1 MSELDKDA
9 LKSQIDTF
17 KKLQRN
23 GYLES
28 AGKELD
34 SIVQKL
40 EKMKLSH
47 ASEYDEL
54 VAYIG
59 L

>member
-1 MSELDKDA
+1 MSEVDKDA

-17 KKLQRN
+17 KKLQKN

-34 SIVQKL
+34 SIAKKL
-40 EKMKLSH
+40 EKIKSSH
-47 ASEYDEL
+47 TSEYDEVL
-54 VAYIG
+54 AY
-59 L
+59 LDL